1 MLSWS
6 GKAHGVT
13 VDLPTLTV
21 GVDHAEVLLEFA
33 RVATSPAGDDYELV
47 RVRTAVVEAALGE
60 SVMVDAAAVVANF
73 EMMTRLAEGTGSV
86 LHNMAS
92 VRAGT
97 AVGAD
102 AFKHHG

>member
-6 GKAHGVT
+6 GKAHGIAVE
-13 VDLPTLTV
+13 LRTLTV
-21 GVDHAEVLLEFA
+21 GVDHADVLLEFA
-33 RVATSPAGDDYELV
+33 RVATSPAGDDDELV
-47 RVRTAVVEAALGE
+47 RVRTALAEALGE

-97 AVGAD
+97 EVGAD
-102 AFKHHG
+102 AFKHH

>member
-13 VDLPTLTV
+13 VDLATLTV
-21 GVDHAEVLLEFA
+21 GIDHADLLLDFA
-33 RVATSPAGDDYELV
+33 RVATSPAGDDDELV
-47 RVRTAVVEAALGE
+47 RVRTTLVEALGE

-73 EMMTRLAEGTGSV
+73 EMMTRLAEGTGAV

-102 AFKHHG
+102 AFKHH

>member
-33 RVATSPAGDDYELV
+33 RVATSPAGDDDELV
-47 RVRTAVVEAALGE
+47 RVRAALVEALGE

>member
-13 VDLPTLTV
+13 VDLATLTV
-21 GVDHAEVLLEFA
+21 GVDHADLLLDFA
-33 RVATSPAGDDYELV
+33 RVATSPAGDDDELV
-47 RVRTAVVEAALGE
+47 RVRTALVEALGE
-60 SVMVDAAAVVANF
+60 SVMVDATAVVANF
-73 EMMTRLAEGTGSV
+73 EMMTRLAEGTGAV

-102 AFKHHG
+102 AFKHHD

>member
-6 GKAHGVT
+6 GKAQGVM
-13 VDLPTLTV
+13 VDLATLTV
-21 GVDHAEVLLEFA
+21 GVDHADLLLDFA
-33 RVATSPAGDDYELV
+33 RVATSPAGDDDELV
-47 RVRTAVVEAALGE
+47 RVRTALVEALGE

-73 EMMTRLAEGTGSV
+73 EMMTRLAEGTGAV

-102 AFKHHG
+102 AFKHHD

>member
-21 GVDHAEVLLEFA
+21 GVDHADVLLEFA
-33 RVATSPAGDDYELV
+33 RVATSPAGDDDELV
-47 RVRTAVVEAALGE
+47 RVRTALVEAMGE
-60 SVMVDAAAVVANF
+60 AVMVDAAAVVANF

>member
-6 GKAHGVT
+6 GKAHGIAVGLASMK
-13 VDLPTLTV
+13 VD
-21 GVDHAEVLLEFA
+21 VDHADALLEFA
-33 RVATSPAGDDYELV
+33 LAAPSPASELDSLVV
-47 RVRTAVVEAALGE
+47 RRQHLVDLLG
-60 SVMVDAAAVVANF
+60 VDAMVDAAAIVANF
-73 EMMTRLAEGTGSV
+73 EMMTRLAEGTGAV

-102 AFKHHG
+102 VFKHHD

>member
-6 GKAHGVT
+6 GKAQGIA
-13 VDLPTLTV
+13 VDLATLTV
-21 GVDHAEVLLEFA
+21 GVDHADLLLEFA
-33 RVATSPAGDDYELV
+33 RAATSPAGDGDQLA
-47 RVRTAVVEAALGE
+47 TARKRLTEARGE
-60 SVMVDAAAVVANF
+60 AVMVDAAAVVANF

-102 AFKHHG
+102 SFKHHD

>member
-21 GVDHAEVLLEFA
+21 GVDHADVLLEFA
-33 RVATSPAGDDYELV
+33 RVATSPAGDNDELV
-47 RVRTAVVEAALGE
+47 RVRTALVEALGE

-102 AFKHHG
+102 AFKHHD

>member
-6 GKAHGVT
+6 GKAHGIA
-13 VDLPTLTV
+13 VDLASMKV
-21 GVDHAEVLLEFA
+21 DVDHADALLAFA
-33 RVATSPAGDDYELV
+33 LAATSPASELDSLVV
-47 RVRTAVVEAALGE
+47 RRQHLVDLLG
-60 SVMVDAAAVVANF
+60 VDAMVDAAAIVANF
-73 EMMTRLAEGTGSV
+73 EMMTRLAEGTGAV

-102 AFKHHG
+102 VFKHHD

>member
-21 GVDHAEVLLEFA
+21 GVDHADVLLEFA
-33 RVATSPAGDDYELV
+33 RVATSPAGDDDELV
-47 RVRTAVVEAALGE
+47 RVRTALVEALGE

>member
-6 GKAHGVT
+6 GKAHGIA
-13 VDLPTLTV
+13 VDLASMKV
-21 GVDHAEVLLEFA
+21 EVDHADALLEFA
-33 RVATSPAGDDYELV
+33 LAATSPASDVDSLEVARQRLV
-47 RVRTAVVEAALGE
+47 DLLG
-60 SVMVDAAAVVANF
+60 VDAMVDAAAVVANF
-73 EMMTRLAEGTGSV
+73 EIMTRLAEGTGAV

-102 AFKHHG
+102 VFKHHH

>member
-6 GKAHGVT
+6 GKAHGIAVE
-13 VDLPTLTV
+13 LRTLTV
-21 GVDHAEVLLEFA
+21 GVDHADLLLEFA
-33 RVATSPAGDDYELV
+33 RVATSPAGDDDELV
-47 RVRTAVVEAALGE
+47 RVRTALAEALGE

-97 AVGAD
+97 EVGAD
-102 AFKHHG
+102 AFKHH

>member
-6 GKAHGVT
+6 GKVHGVT

-21 GVDHAEVLLEFA
+21 GVDHADVLLEFA
-33 RVATSPAGDDYELV
+33 RVATSPAGDDDELV
-47 RVRTAVVEAALGE
+47 RVRARLVEALGE

>member
-13 VDLPTLTV
+13 VDLATLTV
-21 GVDHAEVLLEFA
+21 GIDHADLLLDFA
-33 RVATSPAGDDYELV
+33 RVATSPAGDDDELV
-47 RVRTAVVEAALGE
+47 RVRTTLVEALGE

-73 EMMTRLAEGTGSV
+73 EMMTRLAEGTGAV

-102 AFKHHG
+102 AFKHHD

>member
-21 GVDHAEVLLEFA
+21 GVDHADVLLEFA
-33 RVATSPAGDDYELV
+33 RVATSPAGDNDELV
-47 RVRTAVVEAALGE
+47 RVRTALVEALGE

>member
-21 GVDHAEVLLEFA
+21 GVDHADVLLEFA
-33 RVATSPAGDDYELV
+33 RVATSPAGDDDELV
-47 RVRTAVVEAALGE
+47 RVRTALVEALGE
-60 SVMVDAAAVVANF
+60 PVMVDAAAVVANF

>member
-33 RVATSPAGDDYELV
+33 RVATSPAGDDDELV
-47 RVRTAVVEAALGE
+47 RVRTALVEALGE
-60 SVMVDAAAVVANF
+60 SVLVDAAAVVANF

>member
-6 GKAHGVT
+6 GKAHGIA
-13 VDLPTLTV
+13 VDLASMKV
-21 GVDHAEVLLEFA
+21 DVDHAEALLEFA
-33 RVATSPAGDDYELV
+33 LAATSPAGDRNAL
-47 RVRTAVVEAALGE
+47 EAARQRLTEMMGADA
-60 SVMVDAAAVVANF
+60 MVDAAAIVANF
-73 EMMTRLAEGTGSV
+73 EMMTRLAEGTGAV

-102 AFKHHG
+102 VFKHHG

>member
-1 MLSWS
+1 M
-6 GKAHGVT
+6 
-13 VDLPTLTV
+13 DLPTLTV
-21 GVDHAEVLLEFA
+21 GVDHADVLLEFA
-33 RVATSPAGDDYELV
+33 RVATSPAGDDDELV
-47 RVRTAVVEAALGE
+47 RVRTALVEALGE
-60 SVMVDAAAVVANF
+60 PVMVDAAAVVANF